1 MMATAT
7 RRVVRTIPQLFTETT
22 TDETKKL
29 AVAAYARVSTKE
41 EEQEDS
47 FERQVEHYTQMI
59 HAKADWRFV
68 EIYAD
73 PGISGTRAEKRP
85 NFLRMINDCR
95 AGKIQKILVKSISRF
110 ARNTVDAL
118 NYIRELKDLGISV
131 FFESENID
139 TLTPGGEVLLTILA
153 AMAEQ
158 ESRTISSNIK
168 WAWQR
173 KWQNGDIILN
183 TGLMLGYRKVGKDD
197 DGHDVFEI
205 NEEEAEIVRRIFR
218 EFIAG
223 YSINQIC
230 KRLGE
235 DGIKTKLGKERWCH
249 STIESILTNEKYTG
263 NALLGKTYKP
273 DVLSKNRQKNDGK
286 KAPIYY
292 VEDTHPAIIEQG
304 MFDLAKKEMQR
315 RRESNENRLGGGK
328 YSSRYPFS
336 GMLVCGICGSK
347 LRRHVRTMGSG
358 KRTASWGCCNRIVN
372 GRAECDSHHVN
383 EEVLEKT
390 YLAAMR
396 ALIDSAE
403 DVVEAVRDGAE
414 LALEPENKA
423 ALDRI
428 DEQIIEI
435 QESVLALHKAKQRM
449 EISATDYA
457 AQVKE
462 HRDRMK
468 RLEEARGQLQ
478 DTAVK
483 YAEVRTWLNTFI
495 EQTMQG
501 DALTT
506 VDGTTMKMLVDRIQI
521 RNEGIV
527 VEFKCGVAI
536 EQEYVK

>member
-1 MMATAT
+1 
-7 RRVVRTIPQLFTETT
+7 
-22 TDETKKL
+22 
-29 AVAAYARVSTKE
+29 
-41 EEQEDS
+41 
-47 FERQVEHYTQMI
+47 MI
-59 HAKADWRFV
+59 HKK
-68 EIYAD
+68 
-73 PGISGTRAEKRP
+73 S
-85 NFLRMINDCR
+85 RMVSHTAR
-95 AGKIQKILVKSISRF
+95 TVILCF
-110 ARNTVDAL
+110 C
-118 NYIRELKDLGISV
+118 G
-131 FFESENID
+131 
-139 TLTPGGEVLLTILA
+139 
-153 AMAEQ
+153 
-158 ESRTISSNIK
+158 

-173 KWQNGDIILN
+173 KFQNGDIILN

-230 KRLGE
+230 KRLE
-235 DGIKTKLGKERWCH
+235 ADGIKTKLGKERWCH

-263 NALLGKTYKP
+263 KALLGKTFKP

-396 ALIDSAE
+396 ALIDSVE

-414 LALEPENKA
+414 LALEPEKKA

-462 HRDRMK
+462 HRERMK

-536 EQEYVK
+536 EQEYMK